1 MTQYNPSNVKLFDS
15 QLSKSKSGIKNAT
28 QVTINLLSN
37 VVAESNDEINFP
49 HNLYEL
55 IHNFE
60 RFIKLLQMVYQLR

>member
-15 QLSKSKSGIKNAT
+15 QLTKSKSGIKNAT
-28 QVTINLLSN
+28 QVTLNLLSN
-37 VVAESNDEINFP
+37 VVAESNDESNFP

-55 IHNFE
+55 IHKFE